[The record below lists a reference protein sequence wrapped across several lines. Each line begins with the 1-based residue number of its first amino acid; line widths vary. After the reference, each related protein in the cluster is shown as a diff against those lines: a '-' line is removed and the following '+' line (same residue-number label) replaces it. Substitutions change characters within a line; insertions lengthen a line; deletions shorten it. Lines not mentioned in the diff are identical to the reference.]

1 MKYEVIIPDKIKKK
15 ILKLEK
21 EDVNR
26 IYEKLEE
33 LSDNYEIGKHLTS
46 INLWSLRIGNYRVLY
61 QVDKNQMNIS
71 VFHFG
76 HRKDVYNILKKLSR

>member
-46 INLWSLRIGNYRVLY
+46 ISFWS
-61 QVDKNQMNIS
+61 
-71 VFHFG
+71 
-76 HRKDVYNILKKLSR
+76 